1 MADSGGK
8 RFVDGWERR
17 RRRHGHHG
25 HHRARLRGPLRGVLK
40 FVLLKLVSEL
50 PRHGYDL
57 MRVAREHGWAAG
69 PGSVYPLL
77 SLLESAGYVTSR
89 QDGER
94 RTYEVTAKGRTLLE
108 EHAKDVAA
116 FFSAVSRDEE
126 EPVDELQDALE
137 RLGSAVDQLS
147 ESAKPETIVRVR
159 EMLDRSRKEIYTL
172 LAQE

>member
-1 MADSGGK
+1 MSPYAP
-8 RFVDGWERR
+8 WERR
-17 RRRHGHHG
+17 SRHRDRHG
-25 HHRARLRGPLRGVLK
+25 RRFRRGILK
-40 FVLLKLVSEL
+40 FVILKLLSEL

-57 MRVAREHGWAAG
+57 IRAFREHGWVAG

-94 RTYEVTAKGRTLLE
+94 RTYEVTEKGRTLLGE
-108 EHAKDVAA
+108 RAADIAA
-116 FFSAVSRDEE
+116 FFEAASQSKE
-126 EPVDELQDALE
+126 EPVDQLEDALE
-137 RLGSAVDQLS
+137 RLSAAVDQLS
-147 ESAKPETIVRVR
+147 QSAKPETIARVR